1 MSKWRSLRD
10 IGLVLVGALA
20 GACLFSLPKQASS
33 AFREGDAVVGAIII
47 EKDKRNRYQQDQPDN
62 SEGWGGITRHTGYYR
77 PSRVSSRLFPD
88 HEDCGAMK
96 LDVWLNSG
104 VMIYSLFNSD
114 TDASS
119 TDSTDV
125 PGKTTMLIGRKD
137 CQVRI
142 VIERADGRSGGN

>member
-1 MSKWRSLRD
+1 MSKPRNLRD
-10 IGLVLVGALA
+10 IGLVLAGVLA

-33 AFREGDAVVGAIII
+33 AFREGDAIGGAIII
-47 EKDKRNRYQQDQPDN
+47 EKDKRNRQQNQPDN
-62 SEGWGGITRHTGYYR
+62 SEGWGGITRNTGYYR

-88 HEDCGAMK
+88 HEDCDAMK
-96 LDVWLNSG
+96 LDVWLNNG
-104 VMIYSLFNSD
+104 LLTYSLFPDPEAPTAEN
-114 TDASS
+114 
-119 TDSTDV
+119 TDV